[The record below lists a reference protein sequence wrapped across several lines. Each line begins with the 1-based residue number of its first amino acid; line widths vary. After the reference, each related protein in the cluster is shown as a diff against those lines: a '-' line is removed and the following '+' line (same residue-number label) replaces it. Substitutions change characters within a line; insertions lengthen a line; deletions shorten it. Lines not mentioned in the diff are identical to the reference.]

1 MPDDVIIPNSYQRR
15 QKPRRQKAQ
24 KLASS
29 LFPEAKRPSS
39 GISFLST
46 LPPAAAPS
54 QQAPGHTG
62 ENVFRLSQS
71 RWGAG
76 IAHVATAAA
85 MPFLPHFE
93 DHEQSPE
100 SHALIIRNVVYMQVG
115 ALKTGP
121 RQLGRFLTLI
131 KSKLLTYLHP
141 QLMNPGQCSSS
152 LCQTWLPRDRKAHIP
167 E

>member
-1 MPDDVIIPNSYQRR
+1 MSGPHTRALSPDPGIAIACAMPKPGKLGPR
-15 QKPRRQKAQ
+15 QGGVE
-24 KLASS
+24 AS
-29 LFPEAKRPSS
+29 P
-39 GISFLST
+39 
-46 LPPAAAPS
+46 
-54 QQAPGHTG
+54 